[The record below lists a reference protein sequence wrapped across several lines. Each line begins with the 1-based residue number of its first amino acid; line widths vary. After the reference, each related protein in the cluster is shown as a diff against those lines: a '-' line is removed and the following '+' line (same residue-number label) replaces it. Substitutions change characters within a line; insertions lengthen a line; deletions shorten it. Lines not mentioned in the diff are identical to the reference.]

1 MTQYHFPPI
10 ELLKDNQESSR
21 FQRLEYVQHL
31 KDNLNNM
38 FTSFKMDAKVV
49 DYHYNNFA
57 VLLKIKLGKGVTCR
71 MIRNLRADIE
81 LCLANPVEFM
91 DSEESKQAITI
102 AVKGVQRP
110 IVTLKEVLLS
120 KEFKEAK
127 SPVTVAAGIDLFGSA
142 FVFDI
147 AKMPNLLVAGVTG
160 SGKSIFLHDIILSI
174 LYKAHPDEVKLLLF
188 DMKNIEFPLLNGIP
202 HMLQDTIVDTDTGL
216 DVLMWLQN
224 EKDERLYKMARAGTT
239 TIEDYNSFAEKTLPR
254 IILIMDEYMEY
265 IRRKTE
271 EAYEAERIDMFNATL
286 EDIAAHSKET
296 GIHLILATQRPTPDI
311 ITDRI
316 NKLLPC
322 RASFVVV
329 DRRESKII
337 LNRTGAERL
346 LGQGDMIFTR
356 NDSED
361 GIHAQAAYVSDDEI
375 NQVIAF
381 LRREAGIFG
390 SEPIIKE

>member
-120 KEFKEAK
+120 NEFKEAK

-254 IILIMDEYMEY
+254 IVLIMDEYMEY